1 MSATAKYIPVT
12 AVLLLFAWSTAG
24 ASSIESSWL
33 GLIKKNFAPS
43 CAVTLTKVGKTVA
56 GNNGLR
62 SEQWFLQTCQ
72 GKFEYWV
79 SYYPTAAFPNRTS
92 PYEVKQVSKSGG
104 SAGRPNISFKADGAY
119 SGHID
124 HKFRQK
130 LINIPVAIT
139 SSPLS

>member
-43 CAVTLTKVGKTVA
+43 CAVTITKVGKTVA

-79 SYYPTAAFPNRTS
+79 SYYPPAAFPNRAS
-92 PYEVKQVSKSGG
+92 PYEVKQVSKTGQS
-104 SAGRPNISFKADGAY
+104 SGRPNISFKADGYA
-119 SGHID
+119 
-124 HKFRQK
+124 
-130 LINIPVAIT
+130 AA
-139 SSPLS
+139 